1 MVASGTFGSGTES
14 DNILI
19 NFSEKEGSE
28 LKKVMRQCSLK
39 RVRNSNIDGKETQ
52 SQKIKKNCYQEN
64 RSEPSILGLILRI
77 I

>member
-19 NFSEKEGSE
+19 NFSEEGSE
-28 LKKVMRQCSLK
+28 QKKVMRQCSLK

-52 SQKIKKNCYQEN
+52 SQKIKKNCDQEN